1 MQFSGVDLDAD
12 GSANG
17 KKHLINSGHVLK
29 IKTRHS
35 SSFARWPELR
45 RCMLPANRIEILTN
59 VGLFL
64 SFRWTVQDKVLPN
77 HRTQAL
83 EHR

>member
-1 MQFSGVDLDAD
+1 MLASSDMQFSGVDLDAD

-45 RCMLPANRIEILTN
+45 AACFLQIELK
-59 VGLFL
+59 
-64 SFRWTVQDKVLPN
+64 S
-77 HRTQAL
+77 
-83 EHR
+83 